1 MKKIV
6 IYDPAMCC
14 STGVCG
20 ASVDTEL
27 LRVATVIEN
36 LKQGGADIE
45 RFNLS
50 GQPQAFVE
58 NQLINDCLK
67 QNGPEILP
75 ITLADGE
82 IVKTKTYPTNEEFAQ
97 WTGLALGDVPAQD
110 DCCCSDCD
118 CDGGCS

>member
-20 ASVDTEL
+20 ASVDKEL

-36 LKQGGADIE
+36 LKEGGADIE

-50 GQPQAFVE
+50 GQPDAFVK
-58 NQLINDCLK
+58 NQVIQQYLK
-67 QNGPEILP
+67 DNGPEILP
-75 ITLADGE
+75 ITLVDGE
-82 IVKTKTYPTNEEFAQ
+82 VVKTKGYPTNEELSQ
-97 WTGLALGDVPAQD
+97 WTGLSIQTKAKKGG
-110 DCCCSDCD
+110 CCCDSGRC
-118 CDGGCS
+118 

>member
-1 MKKIV
+1 MKKIA

-20 ASVDTEL
+20 PSVDKEL

-36 LKQGGADIE
+36 LNQKGAGIS

-50 GQPQAFVE
+50 GQPNVFVE
-58 NQLINDCLK
+58 NQLINDQLK

-75 ITLADGE
+75 ITLVDDQ
-82 IVKTKTYPTNEEFAQ
+82 IVKTKSYPTNEEFTQ
-97 WTGLALGDVPAQD
+97 WTGLAINIQSKKTG
-110 DCCCSDCD
+110 CCCE
-118 CDGGCS
+118 GGCC

>member
-1 MKKIV
+1 MKKVV

-20 ASVDTEL
+20 PSVNPEL

-36 LKQGGADIE
+36 LKQNGADIS

-58 NQLINDCLK
+58 NQLINDQLK
-67 QNGPEILP
+67 QNGAETLP
-75 ITLADGE
+75 ITLVDGQ
-82 IVKTKTYPTNEEFAQ
+82 IAKTGAYPTNEEFAE
-97 WTGLALGDVPAQD
+97 WTGVELNLKPKKSG
-110 DCCCSDCD
+110 CCCE
-118 CDGGCS
+118 GGCC